1 MLFLIKSVSRWLRF
15 VGFSHSPRISFFL
28 SLQRQSRTS
37 PTLTA
42 PSSSCLGG
50 FSSEEHIEPGLGST
64 PCTSSPPPP
73 RSQSCP
79 PPTCW
84 AVGTRWWWCM
94 PAQPDPRP
102 RYWILKWRPANDSGQ
117 FSPKNLKLGQK
128 SGPSVQNS
136 QNKEHKASDLLRESI
151 DSVHRLTQGIQQF
164 CPPTY
169 WGNPLFT
176 NLATDLLRESLNSFR
191 VGLIPTVG
199 PRIELTDS
207 LSRSVA
213 KYVKC
218 GCPQ

>member
-1 MLFLIKSVSRWLRF
+1 MTFFLRSFFSKNFRLFLRINDALLDKNFVSRWLRL
-15 VGFSHSPRISFFL
+15 VGFSHSPRIPFFL

-42 PSSSCLGG
+42 PSSSCSGG

-117 FSPKNLKLGQK
+117 ILSWVKNLVQVSKIHKIRNTRHLTYWGN
-128 SGPSVQNS
+128 PSILS
-136 QNKEHKASDLLRESI
+136 TDLLRESI
-151 DSVHRLTQGIQQF
+151 NFVLRPTEGIHFLQIW
-164 CPPTY
+164 PPTY
-169 WGNPLFT
+169 WGNPSIL
-176 NLATDLLRESLNSFR
+176 S
-191 VGLIPTVG
+191 
-199 PRIELTDS
+199 ELDWF
-207 LSRSVA
+207 
-213 KYVKC
+213 
-218 GCPQ
+218 PQ